1 MPHLIIECSSKVYHE
16 IVSQDLMIDVHHEV
30 VASGLF
36 DEANIK
42 VRVRH
47 YEDYLS
53 AGKPGDF
60 IHVIGFIM
68 GGRTTEQKRKLA
80 ERILNKLKDFAKG
93 VPAISVDIRDMDP
106 ETYQK
111 N

>member
-1 MPHLIIECSSKVYHE
+1 MPHFIIECSSKVYHE
-16 IVSQDLMIDVHHEV
+16 IVSQDLMNDVHQEV
-30 VASGLF
+30 VASELF

-42 VRVRH
+42 VRIRH

-60 IHVIGFIM
+60 IHVIGYIM
-68 GGRTTEQKRKLA
+68 GGRTTEQKKMLG
-80 ERILNKLKDFAKG
+80 ERVHQKIKAFASN

-106 ETYQK
+106 QTYQK
-111 N
+111 